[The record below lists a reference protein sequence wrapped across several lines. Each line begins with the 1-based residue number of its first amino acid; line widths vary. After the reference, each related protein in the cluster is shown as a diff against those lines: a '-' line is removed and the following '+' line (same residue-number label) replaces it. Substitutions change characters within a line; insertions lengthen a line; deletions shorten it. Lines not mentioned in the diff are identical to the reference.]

1 MTHGKTC
8 PLMRA
13 ISKMLPGATLSER
26 HERAW
31 HSATF
36 SGSRIKCCWKIPADF
51 DAGTLDQVRQA
62 LPEHAFELP
71 RAFVADIAISGER
84 SDVDGDV
91 IIEIEAL
98 VLDE

>member
-13 ISKMLPGATLSER
+13 LSKMLPGAIVYER
-26 HERAW
+26 RERAW

-36 SGSRIKCCWKIPADF
+36 SGSRIKLSWKIPADF
-51 DAGTLDQVRQA
+51 GSAALDQFRNA
-62 LPEHAFELP
+62 LPEQMFELP
-71 RAFVADIAISGER
+71 QAFVADIAISGESSGESGLR
-84 SDVDGDV
+84 
-91 IIEIEAL
+91 ILEIEAL